1 MGLIEVG
8 KKAPAFLLKDQGG
21 VSRSLKDFAD
31 GPLVVFFYPKDDTS
45 GCTAESCAF
54 NDGLGELAGLGA
66 SVVGVSILDV
76 KSKAKFAKKHG
87 LSFPLLADDRVGDDG
102 KPDPEVAQKYGVW
115 VEKSMYGRKYMG
127 IERTTYLID
136 GGGKVVRRWDKVS
149 VPGHAEEVIAAV
161 REHVGG
167 IGGGGAVSG
176 KVEKVVRRVGGGGVV
191 GGKKKPAV
199 KV

>member
-8 KKAPAFLLKDQGG
+8 KKAPAFGLKDQDG
-21 VSRSLKDFAD
+21 VLRSLKDFAG

-102 KPDPEVAQKYGVW
+102 KPDPEVARKYGVW

-136 GGGKVVRRWDKVS
+136 SGGKVVRLWDKVS
-149 VPGHAEEVIAAV
+149 VPGHAEEVMAAV
-161 REHVGG
+161 RELVEG
-167 IGGGGAVSG
+167 IGVGGGAA
-176 KVEKVVRRVGGGGVV
+176 KVAKVVRKVGGGGVG

-199 KV
+199 KK